1 MKKILITAPVHQD
14 IKIFKEYLWSLNRL
28 EIPEGYEIHKYFY
41 LHNADNLKKFL
52 QPNEYEIIKD
62 NIEVEHTNTHI
73 WKQDNFNIVAEMR
86 TKALIKAR
94 EEKYDYIFSV
104 DSDTIL
110 CKTTLKELLEC
121 NLPFVSKLHWTIW
134 DINHPEYIGP
144 NCYDGRSAEGKIIFF
159 LSPDRFKIPEI
170 YEVGSAG
177 GCNLIS
183 KDIFNHKEINYYP
196 IPILKSSHWEDFA
209 FATRC
214 KCVIPN
220 IHFYLDARNPVK
232 HLYHK
237 SDYENWIN
245 MEKKIWEKEF

>member
-14 IKIFKEYLWSLNRL
+14 IKIFKEYLWSLDRL
-28 EIPEGYEIHKYFY
+28 EIPEDYKIHKYFY
-41 LHNADNLKKFL
+41 LHNTGNLKKFL
-52 QPNEYEIIKD
+52 QSNEYETIND
-62 NIEVEHTNTHI
+62 EVKIEHTNTHI
-73 WKQDNFNIVAEMR
+73 WKSENFNIVAEMR

-94 EEKYDYIFSV
+94 EENYDYIFSV

-110 CKTTLKELLEC
+110 CKTTLIELLEC
-121 NLPFVSKLHWTIW
+121 NLPFVSKLHWTNW
-134 DINHPEYIGP
+134 DINQPDYYGP
-144 NCYDGRSAEGKIIFF
+144 NCYDGRDVQERIIFF
-159 LSPDRFKIPEI
+159 SSPENFKKPGI

-183 KDIFNHKEINYYP
+183 KEIFKHPEINYYP

-220 IHFYLDARNPVK
+220 IHFYLDSRNPVK
-232 HLYHK
+232 HLYHNT
-237 SDYENWIN
+237 DYEKWIKE
-245 MEKKIWEKEF
+245 EKKIWEKEF